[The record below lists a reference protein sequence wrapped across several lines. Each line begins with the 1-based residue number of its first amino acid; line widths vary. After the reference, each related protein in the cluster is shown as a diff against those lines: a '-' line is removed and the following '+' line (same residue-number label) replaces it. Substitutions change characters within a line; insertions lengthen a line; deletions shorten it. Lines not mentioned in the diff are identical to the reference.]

1 MSIAHNISTSPFHQ
15 AKLTSNRFGTTILLH
30 ADKRIQAR
38 CQMRKLAKT
47 FKALSDETRLRIL
60 NILLERECC
69 VCEVMQVLDIT
80 QSRASRHLITLCD
93 AGFIKLRRQGL
104 WAVYSIDWEG
114 MNKNHID
121 LVATVREALMN
132 NKTALLD
139 KRKLSETVKVGLSG
153 CSVSGVNSSREN

>member
-1 MSIAHNISTSPFHQ
+1 
-15 AKLTSNRFGTTILLH
+15 
-30 ADKRIQAR
+30 
-38 CQMRKLAKT
+38 MRKLAKT

-93 AGFIKLRRQGL
+93 AGFLKFRRQGL
-104 WAVYSIDWEG
+104 WAMYSIDWEN

-121 LVATVREALMN
+121 LVAVVRESLIN
-132 NKTALLD
+132 NQTALSD
-139 KRKLSETVKVGLSG
+139 KSKLSVTVKIGLPG
-153 CSVSGVNSSREN
+153 CSIAGVKGIHEN